1 MKTHKLIHVKHL
13 VQGRAHRK
21 LLINV
26 TYHCHDQ
33 ELGGSVASFIL
44 DERAG
49 IRASRGN
56 FKVPG
61 RHTSSARCHPHPGL
75 CFSLGAQQRPS
86 PEPEAPSPEGG
97 WRYGNSERHPVEGF
111 QEAALLRVNICPALG
126 LALSI
131 TASGP
136 SHSGHCTTI
145 SGTRFH

>member
-1 MKTHKLIHVKHL
+1 M
-13 VQGRAHRK
+13 
-21 LLINV
+21 N
-26 TYHCHDQ
+26 
-33 ELGGSVASFIL
+33 ELGQEPPGGILRFQGGTHPLPGVTHIQAWVSAWGPRGSVSNAL
-44 DERAG
+44 
-49 IRASRGN
+49 
-56 FKVPG
+56 P
-61 RHTSSARCHPHPGL
+61 
-75 CFSLGAQQRPS
+75 
-86 PEPEAPSPEGG
+86 PEPEAPSHEGG